1 MEGLMGASP
10 LPSSVERL
18 IEALSRLP
26 GVGPRTAERL
36 ALHLLRTPIVD
47 AKALAGAITTMRD
60 TTRPCVECGHVADQE
75 RCWICRDEG
84 RDAGLLCVVE
94 EALDL
99 VAIERTGAY
108 RGRYHVLNGTLSPM
122 AGIGPGQLRMR
133 ELFERVAAAT
143 AAGTPIR
150 EVIIATNPS
159 PEGDVTLL
167 YLQERLGDSV
177 AAVTSM
183 ARGLPFGA
191 DLQYADAV
199 TILRSLEERRGV
211 E

>member
-1 MEGLMGASP
+1 MPASP

-36 ALHLLRTPIVD
+36 AFHLLRAPE
-47 AKALAGAITTMRD
+47 AEARALGGAIGAMRD
-60 TTRPCVECGHVADQE
+60 ATRPCATCGHVADE
-75 RCWICRDEG
+75 ATCWICRDVN
-84 RDAGLLCVVE
+84 RDAGLLCIVE
-94 EALDL
+94 EPLDL
-99 VAIERTGAY
+99 VAIERTGAF

-122 AGIGPGQLRMR
+122 AGIGPGQLRIR
-133 ELFERVAAAT
+133 ELLERIDAAA
-143 AAGTPIR
+143 AAGGPIR
-150 EVIIATNPS
+150 EAIIATNPS

-167 YLQERLGDSV
+167 YLQQQLEGRV
-177 AAVTSM
+177 PKITSM

>member
-1 MEGLMGASP
+1 MSGAP
-10 LPSSVERL
+10 LPRSLERL

-36 ALHLLRTPIVD
+36 AFHILRTPIAD
-47 AKALAGAITTMRD
+47 AQALAGAISAAREQ
-60 TTRPCVECGHVADQE
+60 TRPCEICGHVADDV
-75 RCWICRDEG
+75 RCRICLDDSRDLG
-84 RDAGLLCVVE
+84 TLCVVE
-94 EALDL
+94 EPLDL
-99 VAIERTGAY
+99 IAIERTGAF
-108 RGRYHVLNGTLSPM
+108 RGRYHVLNGALSPM
-122 AGIGPGQLRMR
+122 AGVGPGELRMR
-133 ELFERVAAAT
+133 ELFERVAAAE
-143 AAGTPIR
+143 AAGSPIR

-167 YLQERLGDSV
+167 YLQERLGSSV
-177 AAVTSM
+177 PKITAM

>member
-1 MEGLMGASP
+1 MSGAP
-10 LPSSVERL
+10 LPRSLERL

-36 ALHLLRTPIVD
+36 AFHILRTPIAD
-47 AKALAGAITTMRD
+47 AQALAGAISAARQQ
-60 TTRPCVECGHVADQE
+60 TRPCEICGHVADDV
-75 RCWICRDEG
+75 RCRICLDESRDLG
-84 RDAGLLCVVE
+84 TLCVVE
-94 EALDL
+94 EPLDL
-99 VAIERTGAY
+99 IAIERTGAY
-108 RGRYHVLNGTLSPM
+108 RGRYHVLNGALSPM
-122 AGIGPGQLRMR
+122 AGVGPGELRMR
-133 ELFERVAAAT
+133 ELFERIAT
-143 AAGTPIR
+143 AEASGSPIR

-167 YLQERLGDSV
+167 YLQERLGGSV
-177 AAVTSM
+177 PKITSM

>member
-1 MEGLMGASP
+1 MSGAP
-10 LPSSVERL
+10 LPRSLERL

-36 ALHLLRTPIVD
+36 AFHILRTPIAD
-47 AKALAGAITTMRD
+47 AQALAGAISAAREQ
-60 TTRPCVECGHVADQE
+60 TRPCEICGHVADDV
-75 RCWICRDEG
+75 RCRICLDESRDLG
-84 RDAGLLCVVE
+84 TLCVVE
-94 EALDL
+94 EPLDL
-99 VAIERTGAY
+99 IAIERTGAY
-108 RGRYHVLNGTLSPM
+108 RGRYHVLNGALSPM
-122 AGIGPGQLRMR
+122 AGVGPGELRMR
-133 ELFERVAAAT
+133 ELFERIAT
-143 AAGTPIR
+143 AEASGSPIR

-167 YLQERLGDSV
+167 YLQERLGGSV
-177 AAVTSM
+177 PKITSM

>member
-1 MEGLMGASP
+1 MSGAP
-10 LPSSVERL
+10 LPRSLERL

-36 ALHLLRTPIVD
+36 AFHILRTPIAD
-47 AKALAGAITTMRD
+47 AQALAGAISAAREQ
-60 TTRPCVECGHVADQE
+60 TRPCEICGHVADDV
-75 RCWICRDEG
+75 RCRICLDESRDFG
-84 RDAGLLCVVE
+84 TLCVVE
-94 EALDL
+94 EPLALI
-99 VAIERTGAY
+99 AIERTGAY
-108 RGRYHVLNGTLSPM
+108 RGRYHVLNGALSPM
-122 AGIGPGQLRMR
+122 AGVGPGELRMR
-133 ELFERVAAAT
+133 ELFERIAT
-143 AAGTPIR
+143 AEASGSPIR

-167 YLQERLGDSV
+167 YLQERLGGSV
-177 AAVTSM
+177 PKITSM

>member
-1 MEGLMGASP
+1 MSGAP
-10 LPSSVERL
+10 LPRSLERL

-36 ALHLLRTPIVD
+36 AFHLLRTPLAD
-47 AKALAGAITTMRD
+47 AQALAASISAAREQ
-60 TTRPCVECGHVADQE
+60 TRPCEVCGHVSDDARCRICAD
-75 RCWICRDEG
+75 DS
-84 RDAGLLCVVE
+84 RDASTLCVVE
-94 EALDL
+94 EPLDL
-99 VAIERTGAY
+99 IAIERTGAF

-122 AGIGPGQLRMR
+122 AGVGPGDLRMR
-133 ELFERVAAAT
+133 ELFDRVAAAD
-143 AAGTPIR
+143 AAGRPIR

-167 YLQERLGDSV
+167 YLQERLGTSV
-177 AAVTSM
+177 PKITSM

>member
-1 MEGLMGASP
+1 MSGAP
-10 LPSSVERL
+10 LPRSLERL

-36 ALHLLRTPIVD
+36 AFHILRTPIAD
-47 AKALAGAITTMRD
+47 AQALAGAISAAREQ
-60 TTRPCVECGHVADQE
+60 TRPCEICGHVADDV
-75 RCWICRDEG
+75 RCRICLDESRDLG
-84 RDAGLLCVVE
+84 TLCVVE
-94 EALDL
+94 EPLDL
-99 VAIERTGAY
+99 IAIEHTGAY
-108 RGRYHVLNGTLSPM
+108 RGRYHVLNGALSPM
-122 AGIGPGQLRMR
+122 AGVGPGELRMR
-133 ELFERVAAAT
+133 ELFERIAT
-143 AAGTPIR
+143 AEASGSPIR

-167 YLQERLGDSV
+167 YLQERLGGSV
-177 AAVTSM
+177 PKITSM

>member
-1 MEGLMGASP
+1 MSGAP
-10 LPSSVERL
+10 LPRSLERL

-36 ALHLLRTPIVD
+36 AFHILRTPLAD
-47 AKALAGAITTMRD
+47 AQALAGAISAAREQ
-60 TTRPCVECGHVADQE
+60 TRPCEVCGHVADE
-75 RCWICRDEG
+75 VRCRICLDDSRDLG
-84 RDAGLLCVVE
+84 TLCVVE
-94 EALDL
+94 EPLDL
-99 VAIERTGAY
+99 IAIERTGAF
-108 RGRYHVLNGTLSPM
+108 RGRYHVLNGALSPM
-122 AGIGPGQLRMR
+122 AGVGPGELRMR
-133 ELFERVAAAT
+133 ELFERVAAAE
-143 AAGTPIR
+143 AAGSPIR

-167 YLQERLGDSV
+167 YLQERLGSTV
-177 AAVTSM
+177 SKITSM

>member
-1 MEGLMGASP
+1 MSGAP
-10 LPSSVERL
+10 LPRSLERL

-36 ALHLLRTPIVD
+36 AFHILRTPIAD
-47 AKALAGAITTMRD
+47 AQALAGAISAAREQ
-60 TTRPCVECGHVADQE
+60 TRPCEICGHVADE
-75 RCWICRDEG
+75 VRCRICLDDSRDLG
-84 RDAGLLCVVE
+84 TLCVVE
-94 EALDL
+94 EPLDL
-99 VAIERTGAY
+99 IAIERTGAF
-108 RGRYHVLNGTLSPM
+108 RGRYHVLNGALSPM
-122 AGIGPGQLRMR
+122 AGVGPGELRTR
-133 ELFERVAAAT
+133 ELFERVAAAE
-143 AAGTPIR
+143 AAGSPIR

-167 YLQERLGDSV
+167 YLQERLGSSV
-177 AAVTSM
+177 PMITSM

>member
-1 MEGLMGASP
+1 MSGAP
-10 LPSSVERL
+10 LPRSLERL

-36 ALHLLRTPIVD
+36 AFHILRTPIAD
-47 AKALAGAITTMRD
+47 AQALAGAISAAREQ
-60 TTRPCVECGHVADQE
+60 TRPCEICGHVADE
-75 RCWICRDEG
+75 VRCRICLDDSRDLG
-84 RDAGLLCVVE
+84 TLCVVE
-94 EALDL
+94 EPLDL
-99 VAIERTGAY
+99 IAIERTGAF
-108 RGRYHVLNGTLSPM
+108 RGRYHVLNGALSPM
-122 AGIGPGQLRMR
+122 AGVGPGELRTR
-133 ELFERVAAAT
+133 ELFERVAAAE
-143 AAGTPIR
+143 AAGSPIR

-167 YLQERLGDSV
+167 YLQERLGNSV
-177 AAVTSM
+177 PKITSM

>member
-1 MEGLMGASP
+1 MSGAP
-10 LPSSVERL
+10 LPRSLERL

-36 ALHLLRTPIVD
+36 AFHMLRTPLAD
-47 AKALAGAITTMRD
+47 AQALAQAISAAREQ
-60 TTRPCVECGHVADQE
+60 TRPCEVCGHVSDEA
-75 RCWICRDEG
+75 RCRICSDDT
-84 RDAGLLCVVE
+84 RDASILCVVE
-94 EALDL
+94 EPLDL
-99 VAIERTGAY
+99 IAIERTGAF
-108 RGRYHVLNGTLSPM
+108 RGRYHVLNGALSPM
-122 AGIGPGQLRMR
+122 AGIGPGDLRMR
-133 ELFERVAAAT
+133 ELFERVASAASSER
-143 AAGTPIR
+143 PIR

-167 YLQERLGDSV
+167 YLQERLGGSV
-177 AAVTSM
+177 AKITSM

-199 TILRSLEERRGV
+199 TILRSLEERRGL

>member
-1 MEGLMGASP
+1 MSGAP
-10 LPSSVERL
+10 LPRSLERL

-36 ALHLLRTPIVD
+36 AFHILRTPIAD
-47 AKALAGAITTMRD
+47 AQALAGAISVAREQ
-60 TTRPCVECGHVADQE
+60 TRPCEICGHVADDV
-75 RCWICRDEG
+75 RCRICLDESRDLG
-84 RDAGLLCVVE
+84 TLCVVE
-94 EALDL
+94 EPLDL
-99 VAIERTGAY
+99 IAIERTGAY
-108 RGRYHVLNGTLSPM
+108 RGRYHVLNGALSPM
-122 AGIGPGQLRMR
+122 AGVGPGELRMR
-133 ELFERVAAAT
+133 ELFERIAT
-143 AAGTPIR
+143 AEASGSPIR

-167 YLQERLGDSV
+167 YLQERLGGSV
-177 AAVTSM
+177 PKITSM

>member
-1 MEGLMGASP
+1 MSGAS
-10 LPSSVERL
+10 LPRSLERL
-18 IEALSRLP
+18 IDALSRLP

-36 ALHLLRTPIVD
+36 AFHILRTPLAD
-47 AKALAGAITTMRD
+47 AGALAGAISAMREQ
-60 TTRPCVECGHVADQE
+60 TRPCEICGHVADE
-75 RCWICRDEG
+75 VRCRICTDDS
-84 RDAGLLCVVE
+84 RDASILCVVE
-94 EALDL
+94 EPLDL
-99 VAIERTGAY
+99 IAIERTGAF
-108 RGRYHVLNGTLSPM
+108 RGRYHVLNGALSPM
-122 AGIGPGQLRMR
+122 AGVGPGELRIR
-133 ELFERVAAAT
+133 ELFERVATAA

-167 YLQERLGDSV
+167 YLQERLGTSV
-177 AAVTSM
+177 PSITSM

-199 TILRSLEERRGV
+199 TILRSLEERRSV

>member
-1 MEGLMGASP
+1 VSNGAA

-36 ALHLLRTPIVD
+36 AFHLLRTPEPE
-47 AKALAGAITTMRD
+47 ALALAGAISAMRAN
-60 TTRPCVECGHVADQE
+60 TRPCAVCGHVSDEE
-75 RCWICRDEG
+75 RCRICRDTS
-84 RDAGLLCVVE
+84 RDLGLLCVVE

-99 VAIERTGAY
+99 VAIERTGAF
-108 RGRYHVLNGTLSPM
+108 RGCYHVLNGALSPM
-122 AGIGPGQLRMR
+122 SGIGPGQLRMK
-133 ELFERVAAAT
+133 ELFERIDAAAE
-143 AAGTPIR
+143 GSPVR

-167 YLQERLGDSV
+167 YLQERLSAKV
-177 AAVTSM
+177 PSITSM

>member
-1 MEGLMGASP
+1 MSGAP
-10 LPSSVERL
+10 LPRSLERL

-36 ALHLLRTPIVD
+36 AFHILRTPIAD
-47 AKALAGAITTMRD
+47 AQALAGAISAAREQ
-60 TTRPCVECGHVADQE
+60 TRPCEICGHVADDV
-75 RCWICRDEG
+75 RCRICLDESRDLG
-84 RDAGLLCVVE
+84 TLCVVE
-94 EALDL
+94 EPLDL
-99 VAIERTGAY
+99 IAIERTGAY
-108 RGRYHVLNGTLSPM
+108 RGRYHVLNGALSPM
-122 AGIGPGQLRMR
+122 AGVGPGDLRMR
-133 ELFERVAAAT
+133 ELFERIAT
-143 AAGTPIR
+143 AEASGSPIR

-167 YLQERLGDSV
+167 YLQERLGGSV
-177 AAVTSM
+177 PKITSM

>member
-1 MEGLMGASP
+1 MSGAP
-10 LPSSVERL
+10 LPRSLERL

-36 ALHLLRTPIVD
+36 AFHILRTPIAD
-47 AKALAGAITTMRD
+47 AQALAGAISAAREQ
-60 TTRPCVECGHVADQE
+60 TRPCEICGHVADDV
-75 RCWICRDEG
+75 RCRICLDESRDLG
-84 RDAGLLCVVE
+84 TLCVVE
-94 EALDL
+94 EPLDL
-99 VAIERTGAY
+99 IAIERTGAF
-108 RGRYHVLNGTLSPM
+108 RGRYHVLNGALSPM
-122 AGIGPGQLRMR
+122 AGVGPGELRMR
-133 ELFERVAAAT
+133 ELFERVAAAE
-143 AAGTPIR
+143 AAGSPIR

-167 YLQERLGDSV
+167 YLQERLGSSV
-177 AAVTSM
+177 PKITAM

>member
-1 MEGLMGASP
+1 MSGAP
-10 LPSSVERL
+10 LPRSLERL

-36 ALHLLRTPIVD
+36 AFHILRTPIAD
-47 AKALAGAITTMRD
+47 AQALAGAISAAREQ
-60 TTRPCVECGHVADQE
+60 TRPCEICGHVADDA
-75 RCWICRDEG
+75 RCRICLDESRDLG
-84 RDAGLLCVVE
+84 TLCVVE
-94 EALDL
+94 EPLDL
-99 VAIERTGAY
+99 IAIERTGAY
-108 RGRYHVLNGTLSPM
+108 RGRYHVLNGALSPM
-122 AGIGPGQLRMR
+122 AGVGPGELRMR
-133 ELFERVAAAT
+133 ELFERIAT
-143 AAGTPIR
+143 AEASGSPIR

-167 YLQERLGDSV
+167 YLQERLGGSV
-177 AAVTSM
+177 PKITSM

>member
-1 MEGLMGASP
+1 MSGAP
-10 LPSSVERL
+10 LPRSLERL

-36 ALHLLRTPIVD
+36 AFHILRTPIAD
-47 AKALAGAITTMRD
+47 AQALAGAISAAREQ
-60 TTRPCVECGHVADQE
+60 TRPCEICGHVADDV
-75 RCWICRDEG
+75 RCRICLDESRDLG
-84 RDAGLLCVVE
+84 TLCVVE
-94 EALDL
+94 EPLDL
-99 VAIERTGAY
+99 IAIERTGAF
-108 RGRYHVLNGTLSPM
+108 RGRYHVLNGALSPM
-122 AGIGPGQLRMR
+122 AGVGPGELRMR
-133 ELFERVAAAT
+133 ELFERIAT
-143 AAGTPIR
+143 AEASGSPIR

-167 YLQERLGDSV
+167 YLQERLGGSV
-177 AAVTSM
+177 PKITSM

>member
-1 MEGLMGASP
+1 MSSGAA

-36 ALHLLRTPIVD
+36 AFHLLRTPEPE
-47 AKALAGAITTMRD
+47 ALALAGAISSMRA
-60 TTRPCVECGHVADQE
+60 TTRPCAICGHVSDEE
-75 RCWICRDEG
+75 RCRICRDTS
-84 RDAGLLCVVE
+84 RDLGLLCVVE

-99 VAIERTGAY
+99 VAIERTGAF
-108 RGRYHVLNGTLSPM
+108 RGRYHVLNGALSPM
-122 AGIGPGQLRMR
+122 SGIGPGQLRMK
-133 ELFERVAAAT
+133 ELFERIDAAA
-143 AAGTPIR
+143 AEGNPVR

-167 YLQERLGDSV
+167 YLQERL
-177 AAVTSM
+177 AAKVPSITSM

>member
-1 MEGLMGASP
+1 MSGGAA

-36 ALHLLRTPIVD
+36 AFHLLRTPEPE
-47 AKALAGAITTMRD
+47 ALALAGAISTMRA
-60 TTRPCVECGHVADQE
+60 TTRPCSVCGHVADE
-75 RCWICRDEG
+75 ETCRICRDTT
-84 RDAGLLCVVE
+84 RDEGLLCVVE

-99 VAIERTGAY
+99 VAIERTGAF
-108 RGRYHVLNGTLSPM
+108 RGRYHVLNGALSPM

-133 ELFERVAAAT
+133 ELFERIDRAAEE
-143 AAGTPIR
+143 GHPVR

-167 YLQERLGDSV
+167 YLQERLAPKV
-177 AAVTSM
+177 PALTSM

>member
-1 MEGLMGASP
+1 MSGAP
-10 LPSSVERL
+10 LPRSLERL

-36 ALHLLRTPIVD
+36 AFHILRTPIAD
-47 AKALAGAITTMRD
+47 AQALAGAISAAREQ
-60 TTRPCVECGHVADQE
+60 TRPCEICGHVADE
-75 RCWICRDEG
+75 VRCRICLDDSRDLG
-84 RDAGLLCVVE
+84 TLCVVE
-94 EALDL
+94 EPLDL
-99 VAIERTGAY
+99 IAIERTGAF
-108 RGRYHVLNGTLSPM
+108 RGRYHVLNGALSPM
-122 AGIGPGQLRMR
+122 AGVGPGELRMR
-133 ELFERVAAAT
+133 ELFERVAAAE
-143 AAGTPIR
+143 AAGSPIR

-167 YLQERLGDSV
+167 YLQERLGNSV
-177 AAVTSM
+177 PKITSM